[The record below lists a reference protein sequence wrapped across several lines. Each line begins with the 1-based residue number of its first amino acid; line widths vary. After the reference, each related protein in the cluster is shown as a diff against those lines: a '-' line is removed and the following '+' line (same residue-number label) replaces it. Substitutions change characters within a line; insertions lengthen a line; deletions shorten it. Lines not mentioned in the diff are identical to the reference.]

1 MLDHKAPLRMSLPQI
16 VYQFGSCIYAD
27 VMNLLH
33 VMDLII
39 VHKSL
44 SLNTLTQS
52 FHQEDE
58 TVFPPDYLSYAN

>member
-16 VYQFGSCIYAD
+16 VYQFGSFIYAD

-44 SLNTLTQS
+44 SLNPLTQS
-52 FHQEDE
+52 FH
-58 TVFPPDYLSYAN
+58 